1 MRQSAVKPSL
11 KIAFAA
17 TCAAALLTGC
27 GKTHNIGA
35 EAENPNLKGNVSY
48 EEVFTG
54 APAMPHTRLSAQ
66 FLQAGQRYRVS
77 GALTID
83 GNIPERVRLTVDNG
97 ELTVN
102 GNVGGQSRI
111 EVNVPL
117 VTHSQSYSSTCLM
130 YNAALKMS
138 TPYPCTKYKTVIDG
152 LKYDDPD
159 PAIRIT
165 GQAGED
171 VKLSTQGAISLRGRT
186 VQAAQHPVY
195 RP

>member
-1 MRQSAVKPSL
+1 MKKTIRS
-11 KIAFAA
+11 IAFA

-27 GKTHNIGA
+27 GKTHDLGPQA
-35 EAENPNLKGNVSY
+35 ETSGLKGDVTY

-66 FLQAGQRYRVS
+66 FLQAGQSYRVN

-83 GNIPERVRLTVDNG
+83 GNIPERVHLTVHNG

-102 GNVGGQSRI
+102 GSVGGQSRI

-117 VTHSQSYSSTCLM
+117 VTHRQSYSSTCLM

-138 TPYPCTKYKTVIDG
+138 TPYPCTQYRTVIDG

-165 GQAGED
+165 GQAGEN

-186 VQAAQHPVY
+186 VQPAQYPVY